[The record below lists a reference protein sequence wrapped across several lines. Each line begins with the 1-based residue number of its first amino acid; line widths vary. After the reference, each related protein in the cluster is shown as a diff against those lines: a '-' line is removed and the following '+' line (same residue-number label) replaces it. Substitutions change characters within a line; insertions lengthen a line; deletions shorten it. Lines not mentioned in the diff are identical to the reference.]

1 MKLSTTIFALLLAL
15 PLRADTPPKAAP
27 VFINADAPKAIALVK
42 EDAAASKADPKHIPL
57 TILDV
62 RTPAEFATGRLK
74 DAKNLDSS
82 SAAFKDDLLKLDKSK
97 PYLVH
102 CGGGGR
108 SSKAR
113 DLLKSLG
120 FTKVTHLDGGLKAWT
135 KAGGPVV
142 EGDKPAAAPAPPA
155 PAIEPKK

>member
-1 MKLSTTIFALLLAL
+1 MKLPLFLL
-15 PLRADTPPKAAP
+15 PLILVSHVIADLPPPRSA

-62 RTPAEFATGRLK
+62 RTPAEFAASRLQG
-74 DAKNLDSS
+74 AKNLDANSPS
-82 SAAFKDDLLKLDKSK
+82 FKDELAKLDKSK

-102 CGGGGR
+102 CGAGGR

-113 DLLKSLG
+113 DLMKSLG
-120 FTKVTHLDGGLKAWT
+120 FTHVTHLDGGLKAW
-135 KAGGPVV
+135 KAAGGPLV
-142 EGDKPAAAPAPPA
+142 EGRPADPAPPKA
-155 PAIEPKK
+155 PKN